1 MSRCHHLRSWPE
13 LRIGLRD
20 PALDT
25 VERRLVEVAGACNMA
40 HAAGA
45 TPGWRILWVGD
56 PCGVC

>member
-1 MSRCHHLRSWPE
+1 MSRRHHLRSWPE

-56 PCGVC
+56 P